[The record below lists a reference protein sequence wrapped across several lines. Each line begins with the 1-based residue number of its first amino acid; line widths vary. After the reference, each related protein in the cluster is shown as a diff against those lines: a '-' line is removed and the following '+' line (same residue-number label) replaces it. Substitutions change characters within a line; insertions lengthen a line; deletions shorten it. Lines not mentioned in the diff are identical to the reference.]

1 MKSPQPK
8 TLPELEAAARAEIK
22 YGRYKE
28 AIATYKAL
36 LKRER
41 RPDWEAA
48 LAEAYLLRA
57 RQVAAKSMHQEA
69 ALLWEN
75 HAMLRPGVEP
85 SEEYLY
91 WLGRARQPAKLAKVA
106 GMLPEAVAQAPAGRQ
121 AVEAVALMALEN
133 EKLLGQLPE
142 GHAIARQRPAVREA
156 IAAYRAG
163 HDAEAEE
170 CLKGIPSRSPY
181 RNVRTLLKALLA
193 LPTDRTAAAA
203 LLDRIDADSVC
214 RSFARALRQAVAADP
229 PELEG
234 YLQLPAWQQAVVNAL
249 NGYDKTRVN
258 LLRDAQKAVAAQA
271 PKPLLETALKYRAEL
286 GEAASRRFCQA
297 ALIAYPEGIPLFE
310 RAFGKLPPFEAH
322 RIRAL
327 NREAEGDP
335 ATASRHWTRCIDELR
350 RRPEGQREPLT
361 QAAIH
366 RHVARMAAGPVPELA
381 IEALESS
388 LELDPDDKQSHLLL
402 ISLHEKLD
410 DPKAAQAWLDQLLK
424 RFPRDPEALA
434 MAMKEASRRKAFKKA
449 AGYAKALLEIDPIN
463 SQARKF
469 LLDARLGHARKQLKS
484 GRIEA
489 ARKELEQARALD
501 PQGRN
506 PAPLFVAGL
515 VACAEGNLGQGGKL
529 LREACALAGGG
540 VAAQFQFAM
549 ETLMAGQDLNGL
561 SRLAGGPDKGGV
573 AGKPELLALVKSIGQ
588 YRHEGK
594 PHLGAAL
601 QKLAPLLKKSFKQAE
616 LSEEDCVGLCQGL
629 ADAGLYDLVA
639 ECAKQGLRRSP
650 FAPGLSY
657 FEVLAKYKGDAA
669 KLKPQD
675 EFRLHSAIEHAQRS
689 GDRRAAALIG
699 NFLRKF
705 EESLEDDDGDYPDF
719 DSFTM
724 PPGMGMP
731 EELAGIAPIE
741 LVRFIEQ
748 LVALETMGRQEL
760 IEFLSGEE
768 QSPTRFKTMSEQQL
782 LDRAAEKIVGEL
794 GIDREALANLPIFG
808 GKGKNKY
815 R

>member
-8 TLPELEAAARAEIK
+8 TLPELETAARAEIK

-28 AIATYKAL
+28 AIAIYKDL

-48 LAEAYLLRA
+48 LAETYLSRA
-57 RQVAAKSMHQEA
+57 RQVAGKSMHQEA

-75 HAMLRPGVEP
+75 HAKLRPGVGP

-91 WLGRARQPAKLAKVA
+91 WLGRAGQPAKLAQAA
-106 GMLPEAVAQAPAGRQ
+106 GVLPDAVARTPAGRQ
-121 AVEAVALMALEN
+121 AVETVALMALEN
-133 EKLLGQLPE
+133 EKLLGQLPSE
-142 GHAIARQRPAVREA
+142 HAIVRQRPSLRQA

-181 RNVRTLLKALLA
+181 RNARTLLKALLA
-193 LPTDRTAAAA
+193 LPTDRAAAAA
-203 LLDRIDADSVC
+203 LLDRVEADSVC
-214 RSFARALRQAVAADP
+214 RSFARALRQAVATDP

-234 YLQLPAWQQAVVNAL
+234 YLQLPARQQAVINAL

-258 LLRDAQKAVAAQA
+258 LLRDAQKAVAARA
-271 PKPLLETALKYRAEL
+271 PKSLLETALKYRAEL
-286 GEAASRRFCQA
+286 GETASRRFCQA

-327 NREAEGDP
+327 SLESEGDP
-335 ATASRHWTRCIDELR
+335 ATASRHWTRCIDELKQ
-350 RRPEGQREPLT
+350 RPEGQREPLT

-366 RHVARMAAGPVPELA
+366 RHVARMAAGPAPEVA
-381 IEALESS
+381 IEALEDS
-388 LELDPDDKQSHLLL
+388 LALDPDDRQSYLLL
-402 ISLHEKLD
+402 ISLHEELG
-410 DPKAAQAWLDQLLK
+410 DPKAAQAWLDELLK
-424 RFPRDPEALA
+424 RFPRDPEALS
-434 MAMKEASRRKAFKKA
+434 MAMKAANRRKAFKKA
-449 AGYAKALLEIDPIN
+449 AGYAKTLLEIDPIN
-463 SQARKF
+463 SQARKL
-469 LLDARLGHARKQLKS
+469 LLDAHLGHARKQLKA
-484 GRIEA
+484 GRVEA

-501 PQGRN
+501 TQGRD

-515 VACAEGNLGQGGKL
+515 AACGEGNLVQGGKL
-529 LREACALAGGG
+529 LREARALAGGG

-549 ETLMAGQDLNGL
+549 EILLAGQDLNAL
-561 SRLAGGPDKGGV
+561 SRLASGPDKGYV
-573 AGKPELLALVKSIGQ
+573 ADKPELLALVKSIGQ

-594 PHLGAAL
+594 PNLGAAL
-601 QKLAPLLKKSFKQAE
+601 RKLAPLLKKSFKQAE
-616 LSEEDCVGLCQGL
+616 LSEEDCFGLCQGF

-657 FEVLAKYKGDAA
+657 FEALAKCKGDAA
-669 KLKPQD
+669 KLKPRD
-675 EFRLHSAIEHAQRS
+675 AFRLHSAIQHAQRS

-705 EESLEDDDGDYPDF
+705 EESLPDEDEDYLDF
-719 DSFTM
+719 DGFPM
-724 PPGMGMP
+724 PPGMGIP
-731 EELAGIAPIE
+731 EELAGIDPIK

-748 LVALETMGRQEL
+748 ITELETMGRQEL
-760 IEFLSGEE
+760 IEFLSAGG

-782 LDRAAEKIVGEL
+782 FERAADKIIGEL
-794 GIDREALANLPIFG
+794 GIDRETLANLPIFG
-808 GKGKNKY
+808 GKGKN